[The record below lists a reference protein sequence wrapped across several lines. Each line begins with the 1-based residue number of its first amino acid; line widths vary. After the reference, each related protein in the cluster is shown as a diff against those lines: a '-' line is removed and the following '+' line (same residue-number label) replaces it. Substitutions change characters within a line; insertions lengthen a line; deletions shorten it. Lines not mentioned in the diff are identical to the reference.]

1 MKFRNLILILFEL
14 IKFNHMKKIAKC
26 TVQMGCVYSSSV
38 HPDRRGTTHLSLSAQ
53 DETGEGARVMAHDG
67 GAGRN
72 PVNRWQGEAGNP
84 V

>member
-38 HPDRRGTTHLSLSAQ
+38 HPDRRGTTHLSCRPKTKQ
-53 DETGEGARVMAHDG
+53 GRVLGSWHMTA
-67 GAGRN
+67 A
-72 PVNRWQGEAGNP
+72 PVGIR
-84 V
+84 